1 MSVAG
6 IVDISPLLEDSVKS
20 VVDSLVCSE
29 LDGSSDVG
37 PVVISVTG
45 TVDGVVEELS
55 DSVLNP
61 VVNVVVCSKLV
72 VEETVVGWT
81 VVGWTVDGCSLDVS
95 VNGAVG
101 GP

>member
-81 VVGWTVDGCSLDVS
+81 VDGCSLDVS

-101 GP
+101 GT